1 MPQKP
6 SETEE
11 EHFARLE
18 MQRRKEMAARHAAE
32 TASEEREK
40 LRQLHYMR
48 CPKDGQ
54 ELVTVRMSGVSVDTC
69 GACGGMWLDA
79 GELDQVM
86 ENSDTGP
93 IGRLRRI
100 FKGD

>member
-1 MPQKP
+1 MTQKP

-11 EHFARLE
+11 EYFARLE
-18 MQRRKEMAARHAAE
+18 MQKRKDMAARHAADM
-32 TASEEREK
+32 AAGEREK
-40 LRQLHYMR
+40 LKQLHWMR

-54 ELVTVRMSGVSVDTC
+54 ELVTVRLKGVSVDTC

-79 GELDQVM
+79 GELDEVVS
-86 ENSDTGP
+86 NADTGP
-93 IGRLRRI
+93 LGALRKI